1 MDYLIIMILQK
12 EIEFIL
18 AVDALKNVNR
28 RNFNA
33 DNTRRE
39 NTAEHSW
46 QVVVF
51 AQILYPYARN
61 RDQIDLGKVIRML
74 SIHDIVEVYAGDVFF
89 FDDAANV
96 GKFERE
102 LEAAKKIFGILPEA
116 LQTEFLNLWLE
127 FEEVE
132 TPEAVFANAV
142 DRLIPF
148 TLNCHNGAVSWL
160 EAGVTADK
168 VKDLLRPVIAKA
180 SDEMGETFDALFNK
194 AVAQKL
200 LV

>member
-1 MDYLIIMILQK
+1 MMFLEK

-18 AVDALKNVNR
+18 AIDALKNVNR

-51 AQILYPYARN
+51 AQVLYPYARN
-61 RDQIDLGKVIRML
+61 KEQIDLGRVIRML

-89 FDDAANV
+89 FDEAANV

-102 LEAAKKIFGILPEA
+102 LDAAKKIFGILPEA

-127 FEEVE
+127 FEAVE
-132 TPEAVFANAV
+132 TPESVFANAV

-148 TLNCHNGAVSWL
+148 TLNCHNGGRSWT
-160 EAGVTADK
+160 EAGVTANK
-168 VKDLLRPVIAKA
+168 VRNLLRPVIEKA
-180 SDEMGETFDALFNK
+180 SAEMGETFDVLFNK
-194 AVAQKL
+194 AVSENL
-200 LV
+200 LQ